1 MVVEK
6 KISNDYYY
14 LLMSQTDFIKNQVLE
29 EVLRERANYYFSK
42 NKVLDFW
49 ISISPSFIKDLELE
63 QKIKETNFYI
73 QKKEE
78 KPDYIVALISLDKE
92 FINWIQ
98 LRLGYFE
105 NINDQL
111 NSKYISDGIY
121 GSFNLNLL
129 KKVNGNFSPL
139 KSNKN
144 FLNPNIIINGY
155 KKIISILN

>member
-6 KISNDYYY
+6 KISNEYYY

-42 NKVLDFW
+42 NKALDFW
-49 ISISPSFIKDLELE
+49 ITICPSFIKELKLE
-63 QKIKETNFYI
+63 QKIKKTNFYI
-73 QKKEE
+73 QKKGEQPE
-78 KPDYIVALISLDKE
+78 YNAALVSLDKE

-105 NINDQL
+105 NINSPVD
-111 NSKYISDGIY
+111 SKYISDGIY

-129 KKVNGNFSPL
+129 QKINNSISPL
-139 KSNKN
+139 ESNKN
-144 FLNPNIIINGY
+144 FLNPDIILKGY
-155 KKIISILN
+155 KKIVSINN